1 MERTTK
7 MHSFCRELTQ
17 TRFGFRF
24 FFAVLLICCCYL
36 RLCSALTA
44 DGMSLLE
51 LKKSF
56 RAYGPSSPF
65 LDWNEND
72 ADPCSWTGVTCNSRS
87 GRVTALNISGLS
99 YCGPGPLSETCPT
112 NVTSGQKLGCTG
124 TNGAIAGAAIG
135 NLTELRA
142 LSLPA
147 NGLGGGIPVEIG
159 KLSFLQVLE
168 LQSNSLT
175 GSVPVELS
183 KLSALRVLNLGYNS
197 LAGGIPVELGKCLKL
212 ETLILEGNL
221 LNGSIPG
228 TLGRLTALRVLS
240 LSYNQ
245 IGGPIPV
252 DLTRGCRSLEHLRL
266 SGNFLVGGIP
276 PQLGNCG
283 RLQSVLLFSNI
294 LEGSIPR
301 EIGQL
306 SMLESLDVS
315 RNSLTG
321 EIPAELG
328 NCRNLSV
335 LVLTNLL
342 DFTPAKGLNRDDIYS
357 PGLKGEFNMFSGAIP
372 GSLVRLPHLKILW
385 APRANMNGSMPAD
398 WGDCEEMQ
406 ILNLGQNLITGGFPE
421 GLLKCKRLFYLD
433 LSSNG
438 LHGDVPDQL
447 PVSCMALFNISR
459 NSLSGPIP
467 DFVNTSCSQQVR
479 PLFPRKQLP
488 LGMLDVSLRE
498 DDLGFFYSSLF
509 YCGSWEDNLIAT
521 TGFRGL
527 IVSHD
532 FGGNNFTGPVPTSLI
547 GNGLLKEQPS
557 YELFLN
563 DNKLVGN
570 ISNDLFASCESLQS
584 FSLNLNINQISGE
597 INSEG
602 LLNCKSLKHLEVTG
616 NQIGGHI
623 PSKLGSLEGLMHLDL
638 STNYLK
644 GTLPPQLGQLR
655 YLQYLALAENNL
667 IGEIPGTIGQLFS
680 LIELDLSS
688 NALTGEIPG
697 GLTNLTH
704 LSTLILDTNKLS
716 GHIPIGLADLTALVT
731 LNVSFNNLS
740 GSIPVLGK
748 SATCD
753 NFRGNKYL
761 QPCVESLLTSS
772 PRPSAS
778 LPYAS
783 SLSDISK
790 PHRSKL
796 TSIEIA
802 AIASGCAIFFVVV
815 VLGLALVFGKRCVA
829 GFSHNQSGRKDIVT
843 FSFVGFE
850 LTYENVV
857 RATGN
862 FSVGNLIGN
871 GGFGATYKA
880 ELTPA
885 LIVAVKRLA
894 VGRFQGVQQFH
905 TEIKTLGT
913 ARHQNLVTLVGYY
926 ASESEMFLVYNYLPG
941 GNLESFIH
949 ERSNRNFDWRILHK
963 IALDIA
969 QALSYLHDFCIPR
982 VLHRDIK
989 PSNILLDNDMNAY
1002 LSDFGL
1008 ARLLEVSE
1016 THATTDV
1023 AGTFGYVAPEYAT
1036 TCRVSDKADVYSYG
1050 VVLLE
1055 LLSGKRSLDP
1065 SFSSYGNGFNIVA
1078 WALMLL
1084 NGGRAREIF
1093 VPGLWD
1099 SGPHDDLIE
1108 TLHLAVKCTVDTL
1121 SARPS
1126 MKQVVRCLKQ
1136 FQPPLRS

>member
-1 MERTTK
+1 

-183 KLSALRVLNLGYNS
+183 KLSALRVLN
-197 LAGGIPVELGKCLKL
+197 
-212 ETLILEGNL
+212 LEGNL

-913 ARHQNLVTLVGYY
+913 ARHQNLVTL
-926 ASESEMFLVYNYLPG
+926 
-941 GNLESFIH
+941 
-949 ERSNRNFDWRILHK
+949 
-963 IALDIA
+963 
-969 QALSYLHDFCIPR
+969 
-982 VLHRDIK
+982 
-989 PSNILLDNDMNAY
+989 
-1002 LSDFGL
+1002 
-1008 ARLLEVSE
+1008 
-1016 THATTDV
+1016 
-1023 AGTFGYVAPEYAT
+1023 
-1036 TCRVSDKADVYSYG
+1036 
-1050 VVLLE
+1050 
-1055 LLSGKRSLDP
+1055 RSLDP